1 MSDASLDR
9 LAPHLVGIAL
19 DHVSD
24 GVMVTDADNRIV
36 YVNRAFSKV
45 TGYAPGEAIGRTPA
59 LFKSGRHDA
68 AFYQDMWRALREQ
81 GQWQGQMWDRR
92 KNGEIFPERLSI
104 TAVRDDEGGIAR
116 YVAVFTD
123 IQALQHAEEKLQRIT
138 RFDTLTELPNRA
150 QLSERLHR
158 LVEESRDAQQL
169 LAVMLLDLDGFKN
182 LNDRHG
188 HALGDRVLVAI
199 AQRLRQVARGSD
211 VVARLGGDEFA
222 LVLRGLPHMD
232 EVERLAERILALTGA
247 PCEID
252 GKRYQLS
259 ASLGITLFPFDSAD
273 PDTLLRHADQAMYQA
288 KEAGRNRFHLFDA
301 ERDQLAQTRR
311 QLLDR
316 LAIGLADG
324 ELELHYQPKVNLRS
338 GQIVGFETLLRW
350 RHPEQG
356 LLPPSAF
363 LPHVEHHDLIVEIG
377 EWVIR
382 QALAQIAAWDREGL
396 AIAVSVNVAARQL
409 LREDFVA
416 CLRHCLNDFP
426 TVPPGRLEL
435 EILESAAL
443 ENTRHVR
450 GVIEACWGMGVGFAL
465 DDFGTGYASLSYLR
479 DIPAETLKIDQSFVR
494 DVLEDS
500 DDLTLVEG
508 IIGLATAFRR
518 AVVAEGVETPEQGV
532 LLMRLG
538 CDVAQGYGIA
548 RPMPAA
554 AVLDWVSTYKPDPQW
569 ALWADTHWEMSDF
582 PLLVAQYDHIKWVRR
597 ILHYLDGAALQLS
610 SGELCDHHQCRF
622 GHWYYGYGR
631 RRYGHLQ
638 AFTNL
643 EDIHITVHRIGS
655 SIVELHANGNSE
667 RARLQARELLT
678 LKDQILEKL
687 SALQQSVAGH
697 PIEMDFAQY
706 GLF

>member
-1 MSDASLDR
+1 MPHSPQDSI
-9 LAPHLVGIAL
+9 APHLAGIAL
-19 DHVSD
+19 EHTND
-24 GVMVTDADNRIV
+24 GIMITDADNHII
-36 YVNRAFSKV
+36 YVNRAFAEV
-45 TGYAPGEAIGRTPA
+45 TGYTPEEAIGNTPR
-59 LFKSGRHDA
+59 LLNSGHHGA
-68 AFYQDMWRALREQ
+68 AFYQGMWRALREQ
-81 GQWQGQMWDRR
+81 GHWRGEIWDRR
-92 KNGEIFPERLSI
+92 KNGDIYPERLSI
-104 TAVRDDEGGIAR
+104 TAVPDAEGGIEC

-123 IQALQHAEEKLQRIT
+123 IQALHRAEEKLQRIT
-138 RFDTLTELPNRA
+138 HFDALTELPNRA
-150 QLSERLHR
+150 QLSERLHQ
-158 LVEESRDAQQL
+158 LVEAARRDNQL
-169 LAVMLLDLDGFKN
+169 LGVMLLDLDGFKN
-182 LNDRHG
+182 LNDRYG

-199 AQRLRQVARGSD
+199 AQRLKQVARGSD

-232 EVERLAERILALTGA
+232 EVERVADRILALAGA

-252 GKRYQLS
+252 GQRYELT
-259 ASLGITLFPFDSAD
+259 ASLGITLFPFDGAD

-288 KEAGRNRFHLFDA
+288 KEGGRNRYHLFDA
-301 ERDQLAQTRR
+301 EQDQQAQTRR

-316 LAIGLADG
+316 LAMALNHD
-324 ELELHYQPKVNLRS
+324 ELELHYQPKVNLRT
-338 GQIVGFETLLRW
+338 GQVVGMEALLRW

-356 LLPPSAF
+356 LLLPGTF

-377 EWVIR
+377 EWVVR
-382 QALAQIAAWDREGL
+382 RALLQIGAWEREGL
-396 AIAVSVNVAARQL
+396 VISVSVNVAARQL
-409 LREDFVA
+409 LREDFVECMRR
-416 CLRHCLNDFP
+416 CLDDFP
-426 TVPPGRLEL
+426 DVPPGRLEL

-450 GVIEACWGMGVGFAL
+450 GVIETCWGEGVSFAL

-518 AVVAEGVETPEQGV
+518 TVVAEGVETPEQGV

-538 CDVAQGYGIA
+538 CDIAQGYGIA

-554 AVLDWVSTYKPDPQW
+554 AIPAWIADYRPDPQW

-597 ILHYLDGAALQLS
+597 ILFYMDGGTLQLS
-610 SGELCDHHQCRF
+610 PGELCDHRQCRF
-622 GHWYYGYGR
+622 GHWYYGHGW
-631 RRYGHLQ
+631 RRYGRLQ
-638 AFTNL
+638 EFIDL
-643 EDIHITVHRIGS
+643 EPIHVAVHRIGPD
-655 SIVELHANGNSE
+655 IVELRKAGQLE
-667 RARLQARELLT
+667 QARERVRELLA

-687 SALQQSVAGH
+687 AALQRSVAGKSVE
-697 PIEMDFAQY
+697 PDFAQI

>member
-1 MSDASLDR
+1 M
-9 LAPHLVGIAL
+9 
-19 DHVSD
+19 
-24 GVMVTDADNRIV
+24 
-36 YVNRAFSKV
+36 
-45 TGYAPGEAIGRTPA
+45 
-59 LFKSGRHDA
+59 
-68 AFYQDMWRALREQ
+68 
-81 GQWQGQMWDRR
+81 
-92 KNGEIFPERLSI
+92 
-104 TAVRDDEGGIAR
+104 
-116 YVAVFTD
+116 
-123 IQALQHAEEKLQRIT
+123 
-138 RFDTLTELPNRA
+138 
-150 QLSERLHR
+150 
-158 LVEESRDAQQL
+158 

-182 LNDRHG
+182 LNDRYG

-199 AQRLRQVARGSD
+199 AQRLKQVARGSD

-222 LVLRGLPHMD
+222 LLLRGLPHMD
-232 EVERLAERILALTGA
+232 KVERLAERILSLTSA

-252 GKRYQLS
+252 GKRYELTG
-259 ASLGITLFPFDSAD
+259 SLGITLFPLDSAD

-288 KEAGRNRFHLFDA
+288 KEGGRNRYHLFDA
-301 ERDQLAQTRR
+301 EQDQQAQTRR

-316 LAIGLADG
+316 LATGLAAD
-324 ELELHYQPKVNLRS
+324 ELVLYYQPKVNLRT
-338 GQIVGFETLLRW
+338 GQVIGLEALLRW

-356 LLPPSAF
+356 LLLPGSF

-377 EWVIR
+377 EWVAR
-382 QALAQIAAWDREGL
+382 QALAQLSTWNKAGL
-396 AIAVSVNVAARQL
+396 AVPVSINVAARQL
-409 LREDFVA
+409 LQGDFVD
-416 CLRHCLNDFP
+416 CMRHCLEDFP
-426 TVPPGRLEL
+426 GVPPGLLEI

-450 GVIEACWGMGVGFAL
+450 GVIEACWSMGVSFSL

-518 AVVAEGVETPEQGV
+518 TVVAEGVETPEQGV

-538 CDVAQGYGIA
+538 CDIAQGYGIA

-554 AVLDWVSTYKPDPQW
+554 DIPAWVAAYQPDPQW

-597 ILHYLDGAALQLS
+597 ILLYMDGAALQLS
-610 SGELCDHHQCRF
+610 PGELCDHHQCRF
-622 GHWYYGYGR
+622 GHWYYSHGR
-631 RRYGHLQ
+631 RRYGHL
-638 AFTNL
+638 L
-643 EDIHITVHRIGS
+643 EFQELEPIHIAVHQLGP
-655 SIVELHANGNSE
+655 SIVELRKSGNQE
-667 RARLQARELLT
+667 RAREQVHELLA

-687 SALQQSVAGH
+687 GALQHCVATAVTE
-697 PIEMDFAQY
+697 PAFFQA

>member
-1 MSDASLDR
+1 MPHSSR
-9 LAPHLVGIAL
+9 FSLAPHLAGIAL
-19 DHVSD
+19 EHTSD
-24 GVMVTDADNRIV
+24 GIMITDADNHIV
-36 YVNRAFSKV
+36 YVNRAFSEV
-45 TGYAPGEAIGRTPA
+45 TGYSSEEAIGNTPG
-59 LFKSGRHDA
+59 LLNSGHHDA
-68 AFYQDMWRALREQ
+68 AFYQGMWSALREA
-81 GQWQGQMWDRR
+81 GQWQGEIWDRR

-104 TAVRDDEGGIAR
+104 TAVRDGEGRVER
-116 YVAVFTD
+116 YVAVFAD
-123 IQALQHAEEKLQRIT
+123 IQALYRAEEKLQRLT
-138 RFDTLTELPNRA
+138 HFDALTELPNRA
-150 QLSERLHR
+150 QLSERLHQ
-158 LVEESRDAQQL
+158 LVEVARGNNQL

-182 LNDRHG
+182 LNDRYG

-199 AQRLRQVARGSD
+199 AQRLKQVARSSD

-232 EVERLAERILALTGA
+232 EVERVAERILTLASA

-252 GKRYQLS
+252 GHRYQLS

-288 KEAGRNRFHLFDA
+288 KEGGRNRYHLFDA
-301 ERDQLAQTRR
+301 ERDQQAQTRR

-316 LAIGLADG
+316 LAHGLAHD
-324 ELELHYQPKVNLRS
+324 ELVLRYQPKVNLRT
-338 GQIVGFETLLRW
+338 GQIIGVEALLRW
-350 RHPEQG
+350 RHPTQG
-356 LLPPSAF
+356 LLLPVTF

-382 QALAQIAAWDREGL
+382 QALIQAGAWNRAGL
-396 AIAVSVNVAARQL
+396 DIPVSVNVAARQL
-409 LREDFVA
+409 LREDFVDCMRR
-416 CLRHCLNDFP
+416 CLDDFP
-426 TVPPGRLEL
+426 DVPPGRLEL

-518 AVVAEGVETPEQGV
+518 TVVAEGVETPEQGV

-538 CDVAQGYGIA
+538 CDIAQGYGIA
-548 RPMPAA
+548 RPMPPEDIPAWIAA
-554 AVLDWVSTYKPDPQW
+554 YRPDPQW

-597 ILHYLDGAALQLS
+597 ILLYMDGAALQLS
-610 SGELCDHHQCRF
+610 PEELCDHHQCRF
-622 GHWYYGYGR
+622 GHWYYGHGR
-631 RRYGHLQ
+631 RRYGQLQ
-638 AFTNL
+638 EFTDL
-643 EDIHITVHRIGS
+643 EPIHVAVHQIGPR
-655 SIVELHANGNSE
+655 IVELRKAGKQE
-667 RARLQARELLT
+667 QACEQVYELLT

-687 SALQQSVAGH
+687 SALQHSVAGKSAE
-697 PIEMDFAQY
+697 PDFTQY

>member
-1 MSDASLDR
+1 MSDLSQDR
-9 LAPHLVGIAL
+9 IAPHLAGIAL
-19 DHVSD
+19 EHTRD

-36 YVNRAFSKV
+36 YVNRAFSEV
-45 TGYAPGEAIGRTPA
+45 TGYAPEEVIGQTPT
-59 LFKSGRHDA
+59 LFKSGHHDA
-68 AFYQDMWRALREQ
+68 DFYRAMWSALQER
-81 GQWQGQMWDRR
+81 GSWQGQLWDRR
-92 KNGEIFPERLSI
+92 KNGEVFPERLSI
-104 TAVRDDEGGIAR
+104 TVVTDEDGQVEC

-123 IQALQHAEEKLQRIT
+123 IQALLRAEEKLQRIT
-138 RFDTLTELPNRA
+138 HFDALTELPNRA
-150 QLSERLHR
+150 QLSERLHQ
-158 LVEESRDAQQL
+158 LVEASRGDNQL

-182 LNDRHG
+182 LNDRYG

-199 AQRLRQVARGSD
+199 AQRLKQVARSSD

-222 LVLRGLPHMD
+222 LVLRGLPHMG
-232 EVERLAERILALTGA
+232 EVERVASRILALADA

-252 GKRYQLS
+252 GQRYQLS

-288 KEAGRNRFHLFDA
+288 KEGGRNRYHLFDA
-301 ERDQLAQTRR
+301 EQDQQAQTRR

-316 LAIGLADG
+316 LAYGLAHD
-324 ELELHYQPKVNLRS
+324 ELVLHYQPKVNLRT
-338 GQIVGFETLLRW
+338 GQIVGMEALLRW
-350 RHPEQG
+350 QHPEQG
-356 LLPPSAF
+356 LLMPGSF

-377 EWVIR
+377 EWVGR
-382 QALAQIAAWDREGL
+382 QVLAQISAWDQIGL
-396 AIAVSVNVAARQL
+396 VMSVSINVAARQL
-409 LREDFVA
+409 LREDFVECMRR
-416 CLRHCLNDFP
+416 CLDDFP
-426 TVPPGRLEL
+426 DVPPGRLEL

-450 GVIEACWGMGVGFAL
+450 GVIEACWGEGVGFAL

-518 AVVAEGVETPEQGV
+518 TVVAEGVETPEQGV

-538 CDVAQGYGIA
+538 CDLAQGYGIA

-554 AVLDWVSTYKPDPQW
+554 EVPAWVAAYRPDPQW

-597 ILHYLDGAALQLS
+597 VLMFMDGSTLQLS
-610 SGELCDHHQCRF
+610 PGELSDHRQCRF
-622 GHWYYGYGR
+622 GHWYYGHGR
-631 RRYGHLQ
+631 RRYGHLAEFADLETIHMAVHQLGPRIVDLRQ
-638 AFTNL
+638 AGDL
-643 EDIHITVHRIGS
+643 
-655 SIVELHANGNSE
+655 
-667 RARLQARELLT
+667 ARARELVPELLA
-678 LKDQILEKL
+678 LKDQILEQL
-687 SALQQSVAGH
+687 SALQRSVASKATDL
-697 PIEMDFAQY
+697 EFASR

>member
-1 MSDASLDR
+1 MLDSSHDR

-36 YVNRAFSKV
+36 YVNRAFSDV
-45 TGYAPGEAIGRTPA
+45 TGYTPKEAIGHTPT

-68 AFYQDMWRALREQ
+68 AFYQDMWHALREQ
-81 GQWQGQMWDRR
+81 GQWRGQIWDRR

-104 TAVRDDEGGIAR
+104 TAVRDGAGKVER

-123 IQALQHAEEKLQRIT
+123 IQALQHAEEKLRRIT
-138 RFDTLTELPNRA
+138 RFDALTELPNRA
-150 QLSERLHR
+150 QLSERLHQ

-188 HALGDRVLVAI
+188 HAIGDRVLVAI

-222 LVLRGLPHMD
+222 LALRGLLHMD
-232 EVERLAERILALTGA
+232 EVERLAERILTLTGA

-301 ERDQLAQTRR
+301 ERDQRAQTRR

-316 LAIGLADG
+316 LAVGLADN

-338 GQIVGFETLLRW
+338 GQIVGLEALLRW

-356 LLPPSAF
+356 LLSPGTF
-363 LPHVEHHDLIVEIG
+363 LPHVEHHDLIIEIG

-396 AIAVSVNVAARQL
+396 AVAVSVNVAARQL

-416 CLRHCLNDFP
+416 CLHHCLNDFP
-426 TVPPGRLEL
+426 MVPPGRLEL

-443 ENTRHVR
+443 ENTQHVR
-450 GVIEACWGMGVGFAL
+450 GVIETCWGMGVGFAL

-538 CDVAQGYGIA
+538 CDIAQGYGIA

-554 AVLDWVSTYKPDPQW
+554 AVRNWVNTYQPDPQW
-569 ALWADTHWEMSDF
+569 ALWADTNWEMSDF

-597 ILHYLDGAALQLS
+597 ILFHLDGAALQLS
-610 SGELCDHHQCRF
+610 SGELCDHRQCRF

-638 AFTNL
+638 EFTNL
-643 EDIHITVHRIGS
+643 EDIHVAVHQIGS
-655 SIVELHANGNSE
+655 SIVELHAQGHSE
-667 RARLQARELLT
+667 QARRQVRELLT

-687 SALQQSVAGH
+687 AALQHSVAGQATE
-697 PIEMDFAQY
+697 PDFTQY